1 MSSLSSLPPNTKHPI
16 PFLTAQKLPYL
27 QAIISETLRMYS
39 PVGMPLSRVIP
50 SSGATVLSHHLPGGT
65 WIMMPQWCIGRSKS
79 IWGEDADVF
88 RPERW
93 LQQESESAD
102 QFTERLESWRKND
115 ITWGKGD
122 VTCVGKNIAMMEIYK
137 VAVEVSL
144 FPSNPIF
151 LGVMSTASPRV

>member
-1 MSSLSSLPPNTKHPI
+1 
-16 PFLTAQKLPYL
+16 
-27 QAIISETLRMYS
+27 
-39 PVGMPLSRVIP
+39 
-50 SSGATVLSHHLPGGT
+50 
-65 WIMMPQWCIGRSKS
+65 MMPQWCIGRSKS